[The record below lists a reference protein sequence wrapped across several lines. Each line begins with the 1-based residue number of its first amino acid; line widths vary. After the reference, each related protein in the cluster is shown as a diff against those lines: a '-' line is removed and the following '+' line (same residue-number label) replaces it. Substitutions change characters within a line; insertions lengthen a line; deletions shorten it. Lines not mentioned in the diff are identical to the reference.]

1 MFEISDVI
9 KKVPFFKPL
18 DRDAVNEIVDLL
30 QYKSFRP
37 GEIVCHAGEIGE
49 EMFIIISGKVKV
61 VVITSDGEENI
72 IAELGSGDY
81 FGEMALLTGE
91 PRSASVVTTEP
102 AELFTLGK
110 ADFDDIIER
119 YPSIALSM
127 GRVMSQRL
135 HRLLQKS
142 SNKKARVTA
151 VSGDLQERSLVD
163 LLRFC
168 EINYLNG
175 TLHISNGQ
183 RSGHFEYLRGELQK
197 VVLDDLP
204 EDRALDEML
213 GWEAGT
219 FTIEPAPLKLD
230 NQKKSTDAP
239 QHPDTVVHLNANHIV
254 QRLLTKALSQQHWQV
269 LSAATAAE
277 ALELVVQ
284 HPGAVVLTAAKLPDT
299 TLESF
304 IKSLRQSNA
313 TPVVILTDDDQI
325 PALKERLG
333 PLPGIYFTKSP
344 RLEEVIAALE
354 PLRTTRAV

>member
-18 DRDAVNEIVDLL
+18 DRDAVNEIVELL

-37 GEIVCHAGEIGE
+37 GEMICHAGEIGA
-49 EMFIIISGKVKV
+49 EMYIIISGRVKV
-61 VVITSDGEENI
+61 VVITPDGEENI
-72 IAELGSGDY
+72 IAELGGGDY

-102 AELFTLGK
+102 AEMFTLNK

-135 HRLLQKS
+135 YNLLQKS

-151 VSGDLQERSLVD
+151 VSGDLRERSLVD

-175 TLHISNGQ
+175 TLRINNGQ

-197 VVLDDLP
+197 VVLGDLP

-213 GWEAGT
+213 GWEEGT

-230 NQKKSTDAP
+230 NTEKPTQTA
-239 QHPDTVVHLNANHIV
+239 QRTDTVVHLNPNHIV
-254 QRLLTKALSQQHWQV
+254 QRLLAKALSQHHWQP
-269 LSAATAAE
+269 LTAATAAE
-277 ALELVVQ
+277 ALTLMGQ
-284 HPGAVVLTAAKLPDT
+284 HPGAVVLTAVKLPDT
-299 TLESF
+299 SLESF
-304 IKSLRQSNA
+304 IKSLRQSTA
-313 TPVVILTDDDQI
+313 TPVVILTDDGQI

-333 PLPGIYFTKSP
+333 PLPGIYFTKSSQ
-344 RLEEVIAALE
+344 LEEVIAALE
-354 PLRTTRAV
+354 PLRGAGAV